1 MINSFLKYLQFER
14 RYSQHTLLA
23 YQNDLQQC
31 QEFCNQNFEETELAN
46 ATYPM
51 LRSWIVQL
59 VENKLSPT
67 AINRKQ
73 ASLKSF
79 YKFLMKRE
87 MIADN
92 PTRKLKALKTGT
104 KVPHF
109 VAEKELEQLIDNYH
123 YGNDFQ
129 GWRDK
134 LMLELL
140 YGTGIRLSELM
151 NLKEQ
156 DINNYQQTIKVLGKR
171 NKERILPVSKSVA
184 ETITSYLRVKDQHFK
199 NDYLLLTDNGEKCY
213 PMFVYRKIN
222 EYLKNF
228 TSSSKCS
235 PHVLRH
241 SFATHL
247 LERGAE
253 LAAVKD
259 LLGHSSLAATQV
271 YTHNTLEKL
280 KKVYQQAHPK
290 A

>member
-14 RYSQHTLLA
+14 RYSRNTIVA
-23 YQNDLQQC
+23 YQNDLMQC
-31 QEFCNQNFEETELAN
+31 QDFCNKTFELTDFSG

-51 LRSWIVQL
+51 LRSWIVAL
-59 VENKLSPT
+59 VEGKLSPT

-73 ASLKSF
+73 ASLRAYF
-79 YKFLMKRE
+79 KFLLKRE
-87 MIADN
+87 EISEN
-92 PTRKLKALKTGT
+92 PTRKLRALKTGR
-104 KVPHF
+104 KIPHF
-109 VAEKELEQLIDNYH
+109 VAEDELAALIDNYQFDK
-123 YGNDFQ
+123 DFE
-129 GWRDK
+129 GLRDK

-140 YGTGIRLSELM
+140 YGTGIRLTELM
-151 NLKEQ
+151 NLKEK
-156 DINNYQQTIKVLGKR
+156 DINYYQQTIKVLGKR
-171 NKERILPVSKSVA
+171 NKERILPVSVSLTQTLK
-184 ETITSYLRVKDQHFK
+184 EYIQIKKQQHS
-199 NDYLLLTDNGEKCY
+199 NDYLLLTDKGEQCY

-222 EYLKNF
+222 EYLKRF
-228 TSSSKCS
+228 TSSAKCS

-247 LERGAE
+247 LNRGAE

-280 KKVYQQAHPK
+280 KRVHQQAHPK